1 MSAVTIRLASGFGAG
16 GAAVAVAVQPGLL
29 VPVLTTVVAL
39 GGLPLLLITI
49 LALAAVY
56 SSDPDRR
63 AAAEKILA
71 HLLTTLRPPR

>member
-1 MSAVTIRLASGFGAG
+1 LAI
-16 GAAVAVAVQPGLL
+16 AVQPGLL

-56 SSDPDRR
+56 SSDPVRR

-71 HLLTTLRPPR
+71 RLLITLRPPR